1 MCMQYTIRNIPE
13 SLDVALRERARQEDK
28 SLNQVAVEALASAL
42 GLGSESVRSRDLEDL
57 AGTWEDDPE
66 FDRAIA
72 DQDAID
78 DELWK

>member
-1 MCMQYTIRNIPE
+1 MQYTIRNIPE
-13 SLDVALRERARQEDK
+13 SLDVALRERARQEHK
-28 SLNQVAVEALASAL
+28 SLNQVAVEALTSAL
-42 GLGSESVRSRDLEDL
+42 GLGSESVRSRNLEDL